1 MFLLGRTTMQTAR
14 WTVRVWVMATA
25 FALATQILMAVDVKV
40 DFDKAF
46 DFKGVRTWGWNPD
59 VRGYVR
65 MARTPDDDPDAMQK
79 VAEPVIVN
87 AVEAEMGKR
96 GLKFTSDAPDV
107 LVTYYLLLTLGT
119 NAQTIGQFLPSVTQW
134 GVPPF
139 LASTQSIEMV
149 NHGSLVLDFTSK
161 KDVIWRGV
169 AQANIKV
176 DTDMKRREAL
186 IREAVRDLV
195 RRFPP
200 RS

>member
-1 MFLLGRTTMQTAR
+1 MQTAR

-25 FALATQILMAVDVKV
+25 LALAIQILMAVDVKV

-79 VAEPVIVN
+79 VAEPVIVS

>member
-1 MFLLGRTTMQTAR
+1 MTAKPK
-14 WTVRVWVMATA
+14 VRPWVVAVA
-25 FALATQILMAVDVKV
+25 IALAAETLIAIDVKV

-46 DFKGVRTWGWNPD
+46 DFKGVKTWGWNPE
-59 VRGYVR
+59 VRGYVK
-65 MARTPDDDPDAMQK
+65 MARTPQDDPDAMQK
-79 VAEPVIVN
+79 HTEPIIVS

-96 GLKFTSDAPDV
+96 NLQFTSHSPDV

-139 LASTQSIEMV
+139 VASTQSIEMV
-149 NHGSLVLDFTSK
+149 NHGSLVLDFTAK

-169 AQANIKV
+169 AQSNIKV

>member
-1 MFLLGRTTMQTAR
+1 MQTAS
-14 WTVRVWVMATA
+14 WTVRLWVIATA
-25 FALATQILMAVDVKV
+25 FALAAQILLAVDVKV

-59 VRGYVR
+59 PRGYVK

-79 VAEPVIVN
+79 VAEPVIVS

-96 GLKFTSDAPDV
+96 GLKFTSDTPDV
-107 LVTYYLLLTLGT
+107 FVTYYLLLTHGT

-139 LASTQSIEMV
+139 VASTQSIEMV

>member
-1 MFLLGRTTMQTAR
+1 MQTA
-14 WTVRVWVMATA
+14 TLKVRIWVMATA
-25 FALATQILMAVDVKV
+25 IALTAQTLMAIDVKV

-46 DFKGVRTWGWNPD
+46 DFKGVRTWGWNPE
-59 VRGYVR
+59 VRGYVK

-79 VAEPVIVN
+79 RAEPIIVS
-87 AVEAEMGKR
+87 AVEAEMAKR
-96 GLKFTSDAPDV
+96 SVKFTSDTPDV

-176 DTDMKRREAL
+176 DTDVKRREAL
-186 IREAVRDLV
+186 IREAIRDLV

-200 RS
+200 RT